1 MKKAALE
8 KEQEEKLRQE
18 QKLLKQQ
25 EREQRRLFNEARR
38 LERENQESQNHT
50 NTSYKQDVSGSE
62 NKCGKNKSGNC
73 LNQ

>member
-8 KEQEEKLRQE
+8 KEQEEKFRQE

-38 LERENQESQNHT
+38 FERENQENQSHT
-50 NTSYKQDVSGSE
+50 NTSYKQDTSGLE
-62 NKCGKNKSGNC
+62 NKCGKNKSGN
-73 LNQ
+73 